1 MKRLYSIPV
10 LAICLAAIMATG
22 CTKQINQLK
31 ARSELNK
38 GVKAFSAGEFD
49 RAAEQFEAA
58 MELDPELTDAR
69 NYLAY
74 ANMQQYNMSGNEAKG
89 QEAIAGFKQ
98 VLDEDPDNALAVGLL
113 ASMFFEKK
121 DFAESEK
128 WHRRRIE
135 ILERK
140 ASESEDGVVDPLAA
154 ESYYS
159 IGVMKWTQ
167 SYEPRMKVR
176 AELGMKP
183 DDPGPIKDEEKR
195 KEVAAETIPTIQEG
209 LDALNNALKINPDY
223 ADAMAYLNLLNRER
237 ADFADS
243 PEEYEEYMAKADDWV
258 QKTLATK
265 RRLAEESTTDQFAE
279 GQ

>member
-1 MKRLYSIPV
+1 MSYEIAVSPSGRLRLVSDDSQCEPDSPGIRR
-10 LAICLAAIMATG
+10 L
-22 CTKQINQLK
+22 
-31 ARSELNK
+31 
-38 GVKAFSAGEFD
+38 VKAFSAGEFD

-89 QEAIAGFKQ
+89 QEAIAGFKK

-113 ASMFFEKK
+113 ASMYFEKK
-121 DFAESEK
+121 DFDESEK

-140 ASESEDGVVDPLAA
+140 ASASKDGVVDPLAA

-209 LDALNNALKINPDY
+209 LDALNNSLKINPDY

-243 PEEYEEYMAKADDWV
+243 PEEYEEYMAKADEWV
-258 QKTLATK
+258 QKTLETK
-265 RRLAEESTTDQFAE
+265 RRLAEESTQDQFAE

>member
-10 LAICLAAIMATG
+10 LALCVTALMATG
-22 CTKQINQLK
+22 CQKQIDQLK
-31 ARSELNK
+31 ARNELNK

-49 RAAEQFEAA
+49 TAAERFETA
-58 MELDPELTDAR
+58 MELDPGLTDAR

-74 ANMQQYNMSGNEAKG
+74 AQMQQYNLSGDEAKG
-89 QEAIAGFKQ
+89 QQAIAGFKQ
-98 VLDEDPDNALAVGLL
+98 VLEEDPDNALAVGLL
-113 ASMFFEKK
+113 ASMYFERK
-121 DFAESEK
+121 DFEESEK
-128 WHRRRIE
+128 WHRRRID
-135 ILERK
+135 ILKRK
-140 ASESEDGVVDPLAA
+140 AASAKDGKVDPLAA

-195 KEVAAETIPTIQEG
+195 KEIAAVTIPRIQEG
-209 LDALNNALKINPDY
+209 IEALNNALEINPNY

-237 ADFADS
+237 ADYADS
-243 PEEYEEYMAKADDWV
+243 PEEYEEYMAKADEWV
-258 QKTLATK
+258 EKTLATK
-265 RRLAEESTTDQFAE
+265 RRLAEESTVDMFVE

>member
-10 LAICLAAIMATG
+10 LALCLTALMATG
-22 CTKQINQLK
+22 CQKQIDQLK
-31 ARSELNK
+31 ARNELNK

-49 RAAEQFEAA
+49 TAAERFETA
-58 MELDPELTDAR
+58 MELDPGLTDAR

-74 ANMQQYNMSGNEAKG
+74 AQMQQYNLSGDEAKG
-89 QEAIAGFKQ
+89 QQAIAGFKQ
-98 VLDEDPDNALAVGLL
+98 VLEEDPDNALAVGLL
-113 ASMFFEKK
+113 ASMYFERK
-121 DFAESEK
+121 DFEESEK
-128 WHRRRIE
+128 WHRRRID
-135 ILERK
+135 ILKRQA
-140 ASESEDGVVDPLAA
+140 ASAKDGKVDPLAG

-195 KEVAAETIPTIQEG
+195 KEIAAVAIPRIQEG
-209 LDALNNALKINPDY
+209 IEALNNALEINPNY

-237 ADFADS
+237 ADYADS
-243 PEEYEEYMAKADDWV
+243 PEEYEEYMSKADEWV
-258 QKTLATK
+258 EKTLATK
-265 RRLAEESTTDQFAE
+265 RRLAEESTVDMFVE

>member
-10 LAICLAAIMATG
+10 LAICLAALMFTG

-31 ARSELNK
+31 ARNELNK
-38 GVKAFSAGEFD
+38 GVQAFSAGEFEK
-49 RAAEQFEAA
+49 AAERFETA

-113 ASMFFEKK
+113 ASMYFDKK
-121 DFAESEK
+121 EFDESEK
-128 WHRRRIE
+128 WHRRRID
-135 ILERK
+135 ILKRQAEQ
-140 ASESEDGVVDPLAA
+140 SEDGVVDPLAA

-159 IGVMKWTQ
+159 IGVMKFGE
-167 SYEPRMKVR
+167 SYASRMELR
-176 AELGMKP
+176 AELGMEP
-183 DDPGPIKDEEKR
+183 ADPGPLKDEEKR
-195 KEVAAETIPTIQEG
+195 KELAAESIPTIQEG
-209 LDALNNALKINPDY
+209 VEALNNALEINPDY

-243 PEEYEEYMAKADDWV
+243 TEEYEEYIAKADEWV

-265 RRLAEESTTDQFAE
+265 KRLAEESTIDQFVE
-279 GQ
+279 GK

>member
-10 LAICLAAIMATG
+10 LALCLTALMATG
-22 CTKQINQLK
+22 CQKQIDQLK
-31 ARSELNK
+31 ARNELNK

-49 RAAEQFEAA
+49 TAAERFETA
-58 MELDPELTDAR
+58 MELDPGLTDAR

-74 ANMQQYNMSGNEAKG
+74 AQMQQYNLSGDEAKG
-89 QEAIAGFKQ
+89 QQAIAGFKQ
-98 VLDEDPDNALAVGLL
+98 VLEEEPDNALAVGLL
-113 ASMFFEKK
+113 ASMYFERK
-121 DFAESEK
+121 DFDESEK

-135 ILERK
+135 ILKKK
-140 ASESEDGVVDPLAA
+140 AASAKDGKVDPLAG

-195 KEVAAETIPTIQEG
+195 KEIAAVTIPRIQEG
-209 LDALNNALKINPDY
+209 IEALNNALEINPNY

-237 ADFADS
+237 ADYADS
-243 PEEYEEYMAKADDWV
+243 PEEYEEYMSKADEWV
-258 QKTLATK
+258 EKTLATK
-265 RRLAEESTTDQFAE
+265 RRLAEESTVDMFVE